1 MALSTST
8 LAELVQRRHDCLR
21 ELLILVRQQQEL
33 AASGDLDRLLAVLSQ
48 KQPCLAALESL
59 SRALAPFRDE
69 DAERRVWA
77 DPSQRAHCQT
87 LWNECATIYD
97 EIVEGER
104 GSEAVL
110 REQRDQIGQRLETAH
125 STHQIHTA
133 YLQGTR
139 PLAPHAG
146 GQLDLTEA

>member
-1 MALSTST
+1 MPRSPAPPTRAKRPGGNTWSGWLRNNQRSDMALSTST

-97 EIVEGER
+97 EIVE
-104 GSEAVL
+104 
-110 REQRDQIGQRLETAH
+110 
-125 STHQIHTA
+125 
-133 YLQGTR
+133 
-139 PLAPHAG
+139 
-146 GQLDLTEA
+146 